1 LTIPLDYEEKIAL
14 KQCIEKAN
22 IQVMKII
29 TKPIAKCFDLY
40 LADSYNQRFGIF
52 IFVDEDAGK
61 SIEKS

>member
-1 LTIPLDYEEKIAL
+1 
-14 KQCIEKAN
+14 
-22 IQVMKII
+22 MKII